1 MNLVWDTVFTNE
13 YCMDTASTG
22 SIEVQHSLG
31 GGGLCYLLVNDVCG
45 VRYSLRYRIHS
56 GTGAYFRISSQNG
69 CL

>member
-31 GGGLCYLLVNDVCG
+31 GGGGGGGGGWVMLFT
-45 VRYSLRYRIHS
+45 SK
-56 GTGAYFRISSQNG
+56 
-69 CL
+69 

>member
-31 GGGLCYLLVNDVCG
+31 GGGAGGGYVI
-45 VRYSLRYRIHS
+45 Y
-56 GTGAYFRISSQNG
+56 
-69 CL
+69 